1 MLKQR
6 PKQFWGLLKGK
17 QQEQTD
23 LPLQEFTNF
32 NKAIFYDADIP
43 ADTFTPLTQASAH
56 HISPEELTGVLAKN
70 FKANKSSGLSRM
82 PLQMLK
88 HLGPAGVKCM
98 ATFLNAS
105 AVDTLPP
112 QAWRDTKVVPLYKG
126 LGSTADPANYRSIA
140 ITPPFAKLYMAVIN
154 QRLTTQATKL
164 DLHAPT
170 QAGFREHHGT
180 IEQALI
186 LQTLIQHSVMT
197 KKPLCLAFI
206 DLQRAYNS
214 INREKLW

>member
-43 ADTFTPLTQASAH
+43 ADTYTPLTQARAH

-88 HLGPAGVKCM
+88 HLGPAGVECM

-154 QRLTTQATKL
+154 KRLTTQATKL

-170 QAGFREHHGT
+170 
-180 IEQALI
+180 
-186 LQTLIQHSVMT
+186 
-197 KKPLCLAFI
+197 
-206 DLQRAYNS
+206 
-214 INREKLW
+214 